1 MAKMKTKAKGV
12 APAKP
17 VVSEPKDEMDMT
29 AGGPFPGQAEGGSP
43 TPGVPEG
50 GDPALPEHIEALK
63 RSQENVIPQ
72 RKGTGVDRPHMDER
86 VEVDFGIHIEGRTVE
101 HDLRMLAEVRVGL
114 EALLKARG
122 FHVKRA
128 EWTQGEHTA

>member
-50 GDPALPEHIEALK
+50 GPPEHVEAVQ
-63 RSQENVIPQ
+63 QENLIP
-72 RKGTGVDRPHMDER
+72 RRVGTGVDRPHMDER